1 MLHSVSSTHSLVLRA
16 ALDAKCNGITDVPLE
31 CYLNGFIQDL
41 EFDQV
46 PPTTTHLADP
56 LPHHR
61 TRRDHSK
68 ETAEDYVEAIAEI
81 LAAKGECRAV
91 DLAAYFGVSH
101 VTVKRIVA
109 RLAGEG
115 LLQTEPYRP
124 ITLTTRGKR
133 LAVHSRERHEIV
145 HNFLL
150 AIGVDEATAALDTEG
165 IEHHVS
171 PSTLARFEELACTLG
186 RYKKVR

>member
-1 MLHSVSSTHSLVLRA
+1 MLHSVSSTHLLAHRA
-16 ALDAKCNGITDVPLE
+16 DFEAKSNGITDFPLE
-31 CYLNGFIQDL
+31 NRFNGLIHDL
-41 EFDQV
+41 ECDQV
-46 PPTTTHLADP
+46 PPTRTLLVDP
-56 LPHHR
+56 QPHHR

-109 RLAGEG
+109 RLASEG

-171 PSTLARFEELACTLG
+171 PSTLARFEELTCNLG
-186 RYKKVR
+186 RSKKVR